1 MDVQKLYDIRT
12 FGAVLSTGENAGQV
26 RGPIQFTFARSISPI
41 VTAEHSITRMAVA
54 TEDEAKKQS
63 GDNRTMGRKFTVP
76 YGLYKANGFISAH
89 LAAQTGFNEDDL
101 NLFWDSLKKHVRSRP
116 FSSQRNDECPQI
128 DRIQTQYSI
137 R

>member
-1 MDVQKLYDIRT
+1 
-12 FGAVLSTGENAGQV
+12 
-26 RGPIQFTFARSISPI
+26 
-41 VTAEHSITRMAVA
+41 MAVA

-101 NLFWDSLKKHVRSRP
+101 NLFWDSLKNMFDHVRNIESLSEILAELILGFIEKHVRSRP